1 MRKILVTPRSITRS
15 GHPSLER
22 LRSAGFE
29 LRMPTPGEQPDESVL
44 LVELPGCVGYLA
56 GIEPIT
62 ARVLSAAAGLKV
74 ISRNGTG
81 IDNIDMSAAERCG
94 IRVLRAEGVM
104 ARSVAE
110 LTIGLVLGLAR
121 SIPQGDSR
129 LKRGNWSRSL
139 GVEIEKKTL
148 GIIGCGRIG
157 KLVAHL
163 AIGLG
168 MRVLAYDHVAGAVGA
183 SESITYVS
191 FEELLSGADILTL
204 HCPAT
209 PNGLPLIDT
218 NAIAQMKPG
227 VLLIN
232 TARGELLDDKAV
244 LAALESGQMSGLA
257 IDSYRHEPP
266 GDDPLVMHERVIA
279 TPHIGAFTRESID
292 RTMELTVENL
302 LSALG

>member
-1 MRKILVTPRSITRS
+1 MPNILVTPRSITRS
-15 GHPSLER
+15 GHPSLDR

-44 LVELPGCVGYLA
+44 LKELPGCVGYLA

-104 ARSVAE
+104 ARGVAE
-110 LTIGLVLGLAR
+110 LTIGLILGLAR
-121 SIPQGDSR
+121 SIPQSDSQ
-129 LKRGNWSRSL
+129 LKRRDWSRSL
-139 GVEIEKKTL
+139 GMEIEKKAL

-163 AIGLG
+163 ATGLG
-168 MRVLAYDHVAGAVGA
+168 MRVLGHDHAAGAVGP
-183 SESITYVS
+183 SKSIAYVS
-191 FEELLSGADILTL
+191 FEELLFEADIITL
-204 HCPAT
+204 HCPAK
-209 PNGLPLIDT
+209 PNGIPLIDT
-218 NAIAQMKPG
+218 KAIAQMKRG
-227 VLLIN
+227 VLLVN

-244 LAALESGQMSGLA
+244 LAALDNGHLGGLA

-279 TPHIGAFTRESID
+279 TPHIGAYTRESID
-292 RTMELTVENL
+292 RTMELTVDNL